1 MTANRLSP
9 GQDRARL
16 GAPAKGAENPCQ
28 QAIFITSDHWRQL
41 YPWAACGQYVD
52 TPASDPGKD
61 VCAGF
66 YGPSR
71 KAGEYAEH
79 VSPERVPSTMIYRAI
94 TPIGPLR
101 PVATGGRR
109 FCER

>member
-16 GAPAKGAENPCQ
+16 APRQKVPKTRASRRFSSPV
-28 QAIFITSDHWRQL
+28 ITGDNCIRGQIVGNM
-41 YPWAACGQYVD
+41 WARPHLTQERKSAR
-52 TPASDPGKD
+52 
-61 VCAGF
+61 GF

-79 VSPERVPSTMIYRAI
+79 VSPERVP
-94 TPIGPLR
+94 
-101 PVATGGRR
+101 
-109 FCER
+109 